1 MKCRYC
7 NGLAARKILDLA
19 NQPLSN
25 GYLAL
30 CDLCKPEKTFPLRVF
45 VCENCFLVQTQDYAS
60 ADEVFTSDY
69 AYFSSTSESWL
80 LHAKNY
86 FKMVVKRFGLNNK
99 SNIIEIASNDGYLL
113 KNFVQAEIPCIGIEP
128 TASTAKAAIQIG
140 VPTIQSFFNYSLANK
155 LVDSGQSAD
164 LIIGN
169 NVFAHVPDIKNFTA
183 GIALALKPDGVVTL
197 EFPHLMRMVEL
208 NQFDTVYHEHYSYL
222 SLAIVCKIFEQ
233 ANLRVF
239 DVEELGTHG
248 GSLRVFGCLDN
259 ANHLTND
266 RVQSVLCRETRRGM
280 GTIAYYEQFQEKA
293 TEIKN
298 SLLRFLLKV
307 KKDRKSV
314 AAYGAAAKGNTIL
327 NFAGI
332 KTDLLPV
339 VYDAAPAKQGKFLP
353 GSHIPILSPEEL
365 KRNCPDYLLILPWNI
380 SSEIRTK
387 LKDLANNGLKFVTL
401 VPELRII

>member
-1 MKCRYC
+1 M
-7 NGLAARKILDLA
+7 
-19 NQPLSN
+19 
-25 GYLAL
+25 
-30 CDLCKPEKTFPLRVF
+30 
-45 VCENCFLVQTQDYAS
+45 
-60 ADEVFTSDY
+60 
-69 AYFSSTSESWL
+69 
-80 LHAKNY
+80 
-86 FKMVVKRFGLNNK
+86 
-99 SNIIEIASNDGYLL
+99 
-113 KNFVQAEIPCIGIEP
+113 
-128 TASTAKAAIQIG
+128 
-140 VPTIQSFFNYSLANK
+140 
-155 LVDSGQSAD
+155 
-164 LIIGN
+164 
-169 NVFAHVPDIKNFTA
+169 
-183 GIALALKPDGVVTL
+183 ALKPDGVVTL